1 MKKKTR
7 FAFNAYLQQLARLN
21 GVAVEELSSKFTVEP
36 SVQQTLEDQIQQS
49 AAFLTLINVT
59 PVTEQSGQ
67 LLGLGVGSTIAGTTD
82 TTAKEREPV
91 DPTLMVDV
99 EYKCE
104 QTNFDTVLTYAK
116 LDLWAKFQDFQVRIR
131 DAIVKRQALDRIM
144 IGFNGVKRAKTSNRS
159 ENPLLQDVNKGW
171 LQKIREDAPDHVM
184 GSTTTGGETTPGAVK
199 VGKGGEYANLDAVVM
214 DAVNELIDVVYQD
227 DDDLVVICGRELL
240 SDKYFPLVNKEQEN
254 SEKLAADMIISQKR
268 MGGLQAVRAPF
279 FPPNALLITRL
290 DNLSIYW
297 QEDKRCLVGAVLAI
311 AATLPGFQQLHTSVE
326 GLKLIADYEGCR
338 LQPYQCSA
346 GVWTD
351 GIGNTSG
358 VIPGKTI
365 TERQAA
371 EGLISNVLRVER
383 ALERCVKQ
391 QPPQKV
397 YDAAVSF
404 AFNVG
409 TGNACSST
417 LVKLLNQRRWAD
429 ACRQLPRWVY
439 VKGVFNQ
446 GLDNRRAREM
456 AWCLQGA
463 N

>member
-1 MKKKTR
+1 M
-7 FAFNAYLQQLARLN
+7 N
-21 GVAVEELSSKFTVEP
+21 P
-36 SVQQTLEDQIQQS
+36 S
-49 AAFLTLINVT
+49 
-59 PVTEQSGQ
+59 
-67 LLGLGVGSTIAGTTD
+67 
-82 TTAKEREPV
+82 
-91 DPTLMVDV
+91 
-99 EYKCE
+99 
-104 QTNFDTVLTYAK
+104 
-116 LDLWAKFQDFQVRIR
+116 
-131 DAIVKRQALDRIM
+131 IV
-144 IGFNGVKRAKTSNRS
+144 
-159 ENPLLQDVNKGW
+159 
-171 LQKIREDAPDHVM
+171 
-184 GSTTTGGETTPGAVK
+184 
-199 VGKGGEYANLDAVVM
+199 
-214 DAVNELIDVVYQD
+214 
-227 DDDLVVICGRELL
+227 
-240 SDKYFPLVNKEQEN
+240 
-254 SEKLAADMIISQKR
+254 
-268 MGGLQAVRAPF
+268 
-279 FPPNALLITRL
+279 
-290 DNLSIYW
+290 
-297 QEDKRCLVGAVLAI
+297 KRCLVGTVLAI

-383 ALERCVKQ
+383 VLERCVKQ

-397 YDAAVSF
+397 YDAVVSF

-446 GLDNRRAREM
+446 GLDNRRARRWPGVYREQTEM
-456 AWCLQGA
+456 KKKLISGLFLMLWMALLIAAMVYPQGIFPVLAASGVWVACLLTWAVIPVALAALIKNGPLWQELRASLLKTITRKENVFISWVMRLLIVVSLAWAGWAITTVFYLLTVIAFWITRNQMA
-463 N
+463 QQVAA

>member
-1 MKKKTR
+1 M
-7 FAFNAYLQQLARLN
+7 N
-21 GVAVEELSSKFTVEP
+21 P
-36 SVQQTLEDQIQQS
+36 S
-49 AAFLTLINVT
+49 
-59 PVTEQSGQ
+59 
-67 LLGLGVGSTIAGTTD
+67 
-82 TTAKEREPV
+82 
-91 DPTLMVDV
+91 
-99 EYKCE
+99 
-104 QTNFDTVLTYAK
+104 
-116 LDLWAKFQDFQVRIR
+116 
-131 DAIVKRQALDRIM
+131 IV
-144 IGFNGVKRAKTSNRS
+144 
-159 ENPLLQDVNKGW
+159 
-171 LQKIREDAPDHVM
+171 
-184 GSTTTGGETTPGAVK
+184 
-199 VGKGGEYANLDAVVM
+199 
-214 DAVNELIDVVYQD
+214 
-227 DDDLVVICGRELL
+227 
-240 SDKYFPLVNKEQEN
+240 
-254 SEKLAADMIISQKR
+254 
-268 MGGLQAVRAPF
+268 
-279 FPPNALLITRL
+279 
-290 DNLSIYW
+290 
-297 QEDKRCLVGAVLAI
+297 KRCLVGAVLAI

-446 GLDNRRAREM
+446 GLDNRRARRWPGAYREQTEM
-456 AWCLQGA
+456 KKKLISGLFLMLWMALLIAAMVYPQGIFPVLAASGVWVACLLTWAVIPVALAALIKNGPLWQELRASLLKTITRKENVFTSWVMRLLIVVSLARTGWA
-463 N
+463 ITRSFIY

>member
-1 MKKKTR
+1 M
-7 FAFNAYLQQLARLN
+7 N
-21 GVAVEELSSKFTVEP
+21 P
-36 SVQQTLEDQIQQS
+36 S
-49 AAFLTLINVT
+49 
-59 PVTEQSGQ
+59 
-67 LLGLGVGSTIAGTTD
+67 
-82 TTAKEREPV
+82 
-91 DPTLMVDV
+91 
-99 EYKCE
+99 
-104 QTNFDTVLTYAK
+104 
-116 LDLWAKFQDFQVRIR
+116 
-131 DAIVKRQALDRIM
+131 IV
-144 IGFNGVKRAKTSNRS
+144 
-159 ENPLLQDVNKGW
+159 
-171 LQKIREDAPDHVM
+171 
-184 GSTTTGGETTPGAVK
+184 
-199 VGKGGEYANLDAVVM
+199 
-214 DAVNELIDVVYQD
+214 
-227 DDDLVVICGRELL
+227 
-240 SDKYFPLVNKEQEN
+240 
-254 SEKLAADMIISQKR
+254 
-268 MGGLQAVRAPF
+268 
-279 FPPNALLITRL
+279 
-290 DNLSIYW
+290 
-297 QEDKRCLVGAVLAI
+297 KRCLVGAVLAI

-383 ALERCVKQ
+383 ALEKCVKQ

-456 AWCLQGA
+456 AWCLKGA
-463 N
+463 GL

>member
-1 MKKKTR
+1 M
-7 FAFNAYLQQLARLN
+7 N
-21 GVAVEELSSKFTVEP
+21 P
-36 SVQQTLEDQIQQS
+36 S
-49 AAFLTLINVT
+49 
-59 PVTEQSGQ
+59 
-67 LLGLGVGSTIAGTTD
+67 
-82 TTAKEREPV
+82 
-91 DPTLMVDV
+91 
-99 EYKCE
+99 
-104 QTNFDTVLTYAK
+104 
-116 LDLWAKFQDFQVRIR
+116 
-131 DAIVKRQALDRIM
+131 IV
-144 IGFNGVKRAKTSNRS
+144 
-159 ENPLLQDVNKGW
+159 
-171 LQKIREDAPDHVM
+171 
-184 GSTTTGGETTPGAVK
+184 
-199 VGKGGEYANLDAVVM
+199 
-214 DAVNELIDVVYQD
+214 
-227 DDDLVVICGRELL
+227 
-240 SDKYFPLVNKEQEN
+240 
-254 SEKLAADMIISQKR
+254 
-268 MGGLQAVRAPF
+268 
-279 FPPNALLITRL
+279 
-290 DNLSIYW
+290 
-297 QEDKRCLVGAVLAI
+297 KRCLVGAVLAI

-446 GLDNRRAREM
+446 GLDNRRARRWPGAYREQTEM
-456 AWCLQGA
+456 KKKLISGLFLMLWMALLIAAMVYPQGIFPVLAASGVWVACLLTWAVIPVALAALIKNGPLWQELRASLLKTITRKENVFTSWVMRLLIVVSLAWTGWAITLVFYLLTVIAFWITRNQMA
-463 N
+463 QQVAA

>member
-1 MKKKTR
+1 M
-7 FAFNAYLQQLARLN
+7 N
-21 GVAVEELSSKFTVEP
+21 P
-36 SVQQTLEDQIQQS
+36 SV
-49 AAFLTLINVT
+49 V
-59 PVTEQSGQ
+59 
-67 LLGLGVGSTIAGTTD
+67 
-82 TTAKEREPV
+82 
-91 DPTLMVDV
+91 
-99 EYKCE
+99 
-104 QTNFDTVLTYAK
+104 
-116 LDLWAKFQDFQVRIR
+116 
-131 DAIVKRQALDRIM
+131 
-144 IGFNGVKRAKTSNRS
+144 
-159 ENPLLQDVNKGW
+159 
-171 LQKIREDAPDHVM
+171 
-184 GSTTTGGETTPGAVK
+184 
-199 VGKGGEYANLDAVVM
+199 
-214 DAVNELIDVVYQD
+214 
-227 DDDLVVICGRELL
+227 
-240 SDKYFPLVNKEQEN
+240 
-254 SEKLAADMIISQKR
+254 
-268 MGGLQAVRAPF
+268 
-279 FPPNALLITRL
+279 
-290 DNLSIYW
+290 
-297 QEDKRCLVGAVLAI
+297 KRCLVGAVLAI

-463 N
+463 NRNEKEINQRTVSDVMDGAVNRSNGVSAGDFSGTGSVRRLGSLFADMGGNSGSTGCVN

>member
-1 MKKKTR
+1 M
-7 FAFNAYLQQLARLN
+7 N
-21 GVAVEELSSKFTVEP
+21 P
-36 SVQQTLEDQIQQS
+36 SV
-49 AAFLTLINVT
+49 V
-59 PVTEQSGQ
+59 
-67 LLGLGVGSTIAGTTD
+67 
-82 TTAKEREPV
+82 
-91 DPTLMVDV
+91 
-99 EYKCE
+99 
-104 QTNFDTVLTYAK
+104 
-116 LDLWAKFQDFQVRIR
+116 
-131 DAIVKRQALDRIM
+131 
-144 IGFNGVKRAKTSNRS
+144 
-159 ENPLLQDVNKGW
+159 
-171 LQKIREDAPDHVM
+171 
-184 GSTTTGGETTPGAVK
+184 
-199 VGKGGEYANLDAVVM
+199 
-214 DAVNELIDVVYQD
+214 
-227 DDDLVVICGRELL
+227 
-240 SDKYFPLVNKEQEN
+240 
-254 SEKLAADMIISQKR
+254 
-268 MGGLQAVRAPF
+268 
-279 FPPNALLITRL
+279 
-290 DNLSIYW
+290 
-297 QEDKRCLVGAVLAI
+297 KRCLVGAVLAI

-446 GLDNRRAREM
+446 GLDNRRARRWPGVYREQTEM
-456 AWCLQGA
+456 KKKLISGLFLMLWMALLIAAMVYPQGIFPVLAASGVWVACLLTWAVIPVALAALIKNGPLWQELRASLLKTITRKENVFISWVMRLLIVVSLAWTEWAITTVFYLLTVIAFWITRNQMA
-463 N
+463 QQVAA

>member
-1 MKKKTR
+1 M
-7 FAFNAYLQQLARLN
+7 N
-21 GVAVEELSSKFTVEP
+21 P
-36 SVQQTLEDQIQQS
+36 S
-49 AAFLTLINVT
+49 
-59 PVTEQSGQ
+59 
-67 LLGLGVGSTIAGTTD
+67 
-82 TTAKEREPV
+82 
-91 DPTLMVDV
+91 
-99 EYKCE
+99 
-104 QTNFDTVLTYAK
+104 
-116 LDLWAKFQDFQVRIR
+116 
-131 DAIVKRQALDRIM
+131 IV
-144 IGFNGVKRAKTSNRS
+144 
-159 ENPLLQDVNKGW
+159 
-171 LQKIREDAPDHVM
+171 
-184 GSTTTGGETTPGAVK
+184 
-199 VGKGGEYANLDAVVM
+199 
-214 DAVNELIDVVYQD
+214 
-227 DDDLVVICGRELL
+227 
-240 SDKYFPLVNKEQEN
+240 
-254 SEKLAADMIISQKR
+254 
-268 MGGLQAVRAPF
+268 
-279 FPPNALLITRL
+279 
-290 DNLSIYW
+290 
-297 QEDKRCLVGAVLAI
+297 KRCLVGAVLAI

-446 GLDNRRAREM
+446 GLDNRRARRWPVLREQTEM
-456 AWCLQGA
+456 KKKLISGLFLMLWMALLIAAMVYPQGIFPVLAASGVWVACLLTWAVIPVALAALIKNGPLWQELRASLLKTITRKENVFTSWVMRLLIVVSLAGRGGLLPRSFIY
-463 N
+463 

>member
-1 MKKKTR
+1 M
-7 FAFNAYLQQLARLN
+7 N
-21 GVAVEELSSKFTVEP
+21 P
-36 SVQQTLEDQIQQS
+36 S
-49 AAFLTLINVT
+49 
-59 PVTEQSGQ
+59 
-67 LLGLGVGSTIAGTTD
+67 
-82 TTAKEREPV
+82 
-91 DPTLMVDV
+91 
-99 EYKCE
+99 
-104 QTNFDTVLTYAK
+104 
-116 LDLWAKFQDFQVRIR
+116 
-131 DAIVKRQALDRIM
+131 IV
-144 IGFNGVKRAKTSNRS
+144 
-159 ENPLLQDVNKGW
+159 
-171 LQKIREDAPDHVM
+171 
-184 GSTTTGGETTPGAVK
+184 
-199 VGKGGEYANLDAVVM
+199 
-214 DAVNELIDVVYQD
+214 
-227 DDDLVVICGRELL
+227 
-240 SDKYFPLVNKEQEN
+240 
-254 SEKLAADMIISQKR
+254 
-268 MGGLQAVRAPF
+268 
-279 FPPNALLITRL
+279 
-290 DNLSIYW
+290 
-297 QEDKRCLVGAVLAI
+297 KRCLVGTVLAI

-383 ALERCVKQ
+383 ALKRCVKQ

-397 YDAAVSF
+397 YDATVSF

-446 GLDNRRAREM
+446 GWITAVRGRWPGAYREQTEMKKKLISGLFLMLWMALLIAAMVYPQGIFPVLAASGVWVACLLTWAVIPVALAALIKNGPLWQELRASLLKTITRKENVFTSWVMRLLIVVSLAWTGWAITLVFYLLTVIAFWITRNQM
-456 AWCLQGA
+456 AQQVA
-463 N
+463 A

>member
-1 MKKKTR
+1 M
-7 FAFNAYLQQLARLN
+7 N
-21 GVAVEELSSKFTVEP
+21 P
-36 SVQQTLEDQIQQS
+36 S
-49 AAFLTLINVT
+49 
-59 PVTEQSGQ
+59 
-67 LLGLGVGSTIAGTTD
+67 
-82 TTAKEREPV
+82 
-91 DPTLMVDV
+91 
-99 EYKCE
+99 
-104 QTNFDTVLTYAK
+104 
-116 LDLWAKFQDFQVRIR
+116 
-131 DAIVKRQALDRIM
+131 IV
-144 IGFNGVKRAKTSNRS
+144 
-159 ENPLLQDVNKGW
+159 
-171 LQKIREDAPDHVM
+171 
-184 GSTTTGGETTPGAVK
+184 
-199 VGKGGEYANLDAVVM
+199 
-214 DAVNELIDVVYQD
+214 
-227 DDDLVVICGRELL
+227 
-240 SDKYFPLVNKEQEN
+240 
-254 SEKLAADMIISQKR
+254 
-268 MGGLQAVRAPF
+268 
-279 FPPNALLITRL
+279 
-290 DNLSIYW
+290 
-297 QEDKRCLVGAVLAI
+297 KRCLVGTVLAI

-383 ALERCVKQ
+383 VLERCVKQ

-397 YDAAVSF
+397 YDAVVSF

-446 GLDNRRAREM
+446 GLDNRRARRWPGVYREQTEM
-456 AWCLQGA
+456 KKKLISGLFLMLWMALLIAAMVYPQGIFPVLAASGVWVACLLTWAVIPVALAALIKNGPLWQELRASLLKTITRKENVFISWVMRLLIVVSLAGRGGLLPRSFIC
-463 N
+463 